1 MHNALTIDVEEH
13 FQVAAFKDAVD
24 VGDWSNY
31 SSRVEANT
39 QKLIAI
45 FDEKNVKATFFVLGW
60 VAEKYPGL
68 VREIVASGHELACH
82 GYSHQLIY
90 EQEPDLFRSETDR
103 AKKALEDVS
112 GEAVIG
118 YRAASYSITLKS
130 LWALDIIAEAGF
142 TYDSSIVPAR
152 HDIYGIANANVFP
165 HTIRLANGGTLDEFP
180 PATQQVLGQRFP
192 VGGGG
197 YFRILPYAITRRLL
211 SKINKDSGQ
220 PFSFYLHPWEID
232 VDQPRISAGWKSR
245 FRHYRNL
252 DKCEGRLRRLLGEF
266 SFTTMHDVMSEMN
279 LATVDVASYKR
290 PAQLNPA

>member
-103 AKKALEDVS
+103 AKKAL
-112 GEAVIG
+112 G
-118 YRAASYSITLKS
+118 RC
-130 LWALDIIAEAGF
+130 
-142 TYDSSIVPAR
+142 
-152 HDIYGIANANVFP
+152 
-165 HTIRLANGGTLDEFP
+165 
-180 PATQQVLGQRFP
+180 
-192 VGGGG
+192 
-197 YFRILPYAITRRLL
+197 FR
-211 SKINKDSGQ
+211 
-220 PFSFYLHPWEID
+220 
-232 VDQPRISAGWKSR
+232 
-245 FRHYRNL
+245 
-252 DKCEGRLRRLLGEF
+252 
-266 SFTTMHDVMSEMN
+266 
-279 LATVDVASYKR
+279 
-290 PAQLNPA
+290 